1 MASVSV
7 VGQHPAPHRL
17 DSEPPLLLL
26 KLSSAKKKISL
37 PRRSSREKLMLRRS
51 SGSSAEPSSAEWDSA
66 NRHLDPAAVP
76 GESRVAHSPELH
88 GKTGCADCDRR
99 SRGAGGGSAGSSGGG
114 GGSSDCNSNSDTVR
128 DLNRDTGGRK
138 SWTASDVTLS
148 GGAAYRATGRR
159 STWSSDRRHQG
170 VSSPPSMP
178 VRGASGGGDVPLE
191 RVTQGRTGV
200 VRLVR
205 AEPPRREAWSIFP
218 PRGLATVDPRM
229 KAERG
234 EGHRFEAKPVTQD
247 WCDACSRQISAQGLK
262 CQSKSCYFFYF
273 FLVLSNYLLIELIRN
288 CQNCDCDVVREP
300 TPSFPG
306 ENDTSSQLSFHK
318 HKAPCKSHYLGLAHL
333 LSQGL

>member
-17 DSEPPLLLL
+17 DSEPPLLLI
-26 KLSSAKKKISL
+26 KLSSARKKISL
-37 PRRSSREKLMLRRS
+37 PRRSSREKLMLGRS
-51 SGSSAEPSSAEWDSA
+51 SASGSGESGSAEGDSA
-66 NRHLDPAAVP
+66 ARLTPPEEGHPDPAAMP
-76 GESRVAHSPELH
+76 GGGRVAPPLSPEQG

-99 SRGAGGGSAGSSGGG
+99 SRDDGLAATTGG
-114 GGSSDCNSNSDTVR
+114 DCNSNSDTVR

-138 SWTASDVTLS
+138 SRTMGEVTLS
-148 GGAAYRATGRR
+148 GAATHRTRDAPPARR

-178 VRGASGGGDVPLE
+178 LRGESGGGGGGVPLE

-205 AEPPRREAWSIFP
+205 TEPPRREAWSIFP
-218 PRGLATVDPRM
+218 RGLAATADPRM

-247 WCDACSRQISAQGLK
+247 WCDACSRQITAQGLK
-262 CQSKSCYFFYF
+262 CQSESRTFI
-273 FLVLSNYLLIELIRN
+273 VVVAAASAELLIGL
-288 CQNCDCDVVREP
+288 QN
-300 TPSFPG
+300 
-306 ENDTSSQLSFHK
+306 
-318 HKAPCKSHYLGLAHL
+318 
-333 LSQGL
+333 